1 MEITNNNISM
11 TTINGTPHTLNAA
24 QLLADLRSGEKAISV
39 IGLGYVGLPL
49 ALELA
54 KKFRVIGFDISEPRI
69 EMMKRAED
77 PSEELESSAFA
88 NKNILF
94 TCDRA
99 QLTNASFHIVAVPT
113 PVDESRTPNLRPLI
127 GASETVGSTL
137 SQGDIVVYEST
148 VYPGCTEEDCVPVL
162 ERVSGMVFGKDFTV
176 GYSPERINPGDK
188 EHTVANI
195 LKVVSG
201 SDAPTLEVVSGVY
214 GDIITA
220 GIYAAKTIKVA
231 EAAKVIENSQRD
243 VNISFVNELSVI
255 FSKMGIDTQDVL
267 EAAGTKW
274 NFLPFRPGL
283 VGGHCISV
291 DPYYLLHKSIKM
303 GYDPQVIASGRRIN
317 DYMPAFIAKQLV
329 QALLKKDINPKKSK
343 VLILGVT
350 FKENVA
356 DIRNSKVVDVVRE
369 LMDFGVN
376 VHLHDTHASPNEV
389 AHEYGLTMV
398 DEIGKNYDAVMVAVA
413 HESFRAMT
421 LDDFRRVSK
430 DDLLLFDLK
439 AIFDRDE
446 VKEGEVLWRL

>member
-1 MEITNNNISM
+1 M
-11 TTINGTPHTLNAA
+11 TLNGTKPTLNPAKM
-24 QLLADLRSGEKAISV
+24 LAELRAGEKAISV

-54 KKFRVIGFDISEPRI
+54 KKFRVIGFDISEPRV
-69 EMMKRAED
+69 EMMKRGED
-77 PSEELESSAFA
+77 PSEELEAAAFA
-88 NKNILF
+88 NKNIVF

-99 QLTNASFHIVAVPT
+99 QVAEASFHIVAVPT
-113 PVDESRTPNLRPLI
+113 PVDESRTPNLRPLF
-127 GASETVGSTL
+127 GASETVGQAL
-137 SQGDIVVYEST
+137 SPGDIVVFEST

-162 ERVSGMVFGKDFTV
+162 ERESGLTFGTDFTV

-201 SDAPTLEVVSGVY
+201 SDAPTLEVVAGVY
-214 GDIITA
+214 GDVITA
-220 GIYAAKTIKVA
+220 GIFKAKTIKVA

-291 DPYYLLHKSIKM
+291 DPYYLLHKSVKI
-303 GYDPQVIASGRRIN
+303 GYDPQVIASGRRVN
-317 DYMPAFIAKQLV
+317 DRMPAFIAKELV
-329 QALLKKDINPKKSK
+329 QALLKKDLNPKSSK

-376 VHLHDTHASPNEV
+376 VHLYDPHASPNEV

-398 DEIGKNYDAVMVAVA
+398 DEIGKNYDSVVVAVA
-413 HESFRAMT
+413 HRKFKSMT
-421 LDDFRRVSK
+421 LDQFRAVSK
-430 DDLLLFDLK
+430 GDLLLFDLK
-439 AIFDRDE
+439 AIYDRDE
-446 VKEGEVLWRL
+446 LKDGEVIWRL

>member
-1 MEITNNNISM
+1 M
-11 TTINGTPHTLNAA
+11 TTLNGTKPTLNAA
-24 QLLADLRSGEKAISV
+24 AMLADLRSGKKAISV

-54 KKFRVIGFDISEPRI
+54 KKFRVIGFDISEPRV
-69 EMMKRAED
+69 EMMKRGED
-77 PSEELESSAFA
+77 PSEELEPVAFA
-88 NKNILF
+88 HKNIVF
-94 TCDRA
+94 TCDPA
-99 QLTNASFHIVAVPT
+99 QIKEAAFHIVAVPT
-113 PVDESRTPNLRPLI
+113 PVDESRTPNLKPLI
-127 GASETVGSTL
+127 GASTTVGRAL
-137 SQGDIVVYEST
+137 KAGDIVVYEST
-148 VYPGCTEEDCVPVL
+148 VYPGCTEEDCVPIL
-162 ERVSGMVFGKDFTV
+162 EKESGLTFGEFTV

-195 LKVVSG
+195 LKIVSG
-201 SDAPTLEVVSGVY
+201 SDAATLEVVSGVY
-214 GDIITA
+214 GDVITA

-243 VNISFVNELSVI
+243 VNISFVNELSMI

-291 DPYYLLHKSIKM
+291 DPYYLLHKSVKM
-303 GYDPQVIASGRRIN
+303 GYDPQVIASGRRVN
-317 DYMPAFIAKQLV
+317 DRMPAFIAKELV
-329 QALLKKDINPKKSK
+329 QHLLKANKNPKASK
-343 VLILGVT
+343 VLVLGIT

-376 VHLHDTHASPNEV
+376 VHVVDPHASPNEV

-398 DEIGKNYDAVMVAVA
+398 DEIGKNYDAVVVAVA
-413 HESFRAMT
+413 HNAFRQKTLADFRAIST
-421 LDDFRRVSK
+421 DT
-430 DDLLLFDLK
+430 LLLFDLK
-439 AIFDRDE
+439 AIYPRE
-446 VKEGEVLWRL
+446 ALLEGEVLWRL

>member
-1 MEITNNNISM
+1 MSTL
-11 TTINGTPHTLNAA
+11 NGTKPTLNAPEM
-24 QLLADLRSGEKAISV
+24 LSDLRAGKAAISV

-54 KKFRVIGFDISEPRI
+54 KKFRVIGFDISEARI
-69 EMMKRAED
+69 AMMQRAED
-77 PSEELESSAFA
+77 PSEELEASAFA
-88 NKNILF
+88 DKNILF
-94 TCDRA
+94 TCDPA
-99 QLTNASFHIVAVPT
+99 QIAAATFHIVAVPT
-113 PVDESRTPNLRPLI
+113 PVDESRTPNLKPLI
-127 GASETVGSTL
+127 GASVTVGKAL
-137 SQGDIVVYEST
+137 KKGDIVVYEST

-162 ERVSGMVFGKDFTV
+162 ERESGLTFGDFTV

-201 SDAPTLEVVSGVY
+201 SDAATLKVVSGIY
-214 GDIITA
+214 GDVITA
-220 GIYAAKTIKVA
+220 GIYEAKTIKVA

-243 VNISFVNELSVI
+243 VNISFVNELSII

-291 DPYYLLHKSIKM
+291 DPYYLLHKSVKM
-303 GYDPQVIASGRRIN
+303 GYDPQVIASGRRVN
-317 DYMPAFIAKQLV
+317 DYMPMFIAKELV
-329 QALLKKDINPKKSK
+329 QQLLKANKNPKTSK
-343 VLILGVT
+343 VLMLGVT

-376 VHLHDTHASPNEV
+376 VHLHDPHASPNEV

-398 DEIGKNYDAVMVAVA
+398 DEIGKDYDAIVVAVA
-413 HESFRAMT
+413 HDDFRT
-421 LDDFRRVSK
+421 RSLDDFRAISK
-430 DDLLLFDLK
+430 DGLVLFDLK
-439 AIFDRDE
+439 AIYPRGDMRAE
-446 VKEGEVLWRL
+446 ETLWRL

>member
-1 MEITNNNISM
+1 M
-11 TTINGTPHTLNAA
+11 TLNGTPTTLNAA
-24 QLLADLRSGEKAISV
+24 QMLADLRSGQSAISV

-54 KKFRVIGFDISEPRI
+54 KKFRVIGFDISEPRVA
-69 EMMKRAED
+69 MMQRGED
-77 PSEELESSAFA
+77 PSEELEPHHFA
-88 NKNILF
+88 DKNIVF
-94 TCDRA
+94 TCDPA
-99 QLTNASFHIVAVPT
+99 QLQAATFHIVAVPT
-113 PVDESRTPNLRPLI
+113 PVDESRTPNLRPLF
-127 GASETVGSTL
+127 GASTTVGRAL
-137 SQGDIVVYEST
+137 KPGDIVVYEST
-148 VYPGCTEEDCVPVL
+148 VYPGCTEEDCIPIL
-162 ERVSGMVFGKDFTV
+162 EKESGLAFGEFTV

-214 GDIITA
+214 GDVITA
-220 GIYAAKTIKVA
+220 GIYQAKTIKVA

-243 VNISFVNELSVI
+243 VNISFVNELSMI

-267 EAAGTKW
+267 AAAGTKW

-303 GYDPQVIASGRRIN
+303 GYDPQVIASGRRVN
-317 DYMPAFIAKQLV
+317 DRMPAFIAKELV
-329 QALLKKDINPKKSK
+329 QHLLKANKNPKTSK
-343 VLILGVT
+343 VLVLGVT

-376 VHLHDTHASPNEV
+376 VHLYDPHASPNEV

-398 DEIGKNYDAVMVAVA
+398 DDIGKGYDAVVVAVA
-413 HESFRAMT
+413 HDDFKAMT
-421 LDDFRRVSK
+421 LADYRAVSK

-439 AIFDRDE
+439 ALYDRDQLQ
-446 VKEGEVLWRL
+446 EGEVIWRL

>member
-1 MEITNNNISM
+1 MLS
-11 TTINGTPHTLNAA
+11 
-24 QLLADLRSGEKAISV
+24 DLRSGKKAISV

-54 KKFRVIGFDISEPRI
+54 KKFQVIGFDISEPRV
-69 EMMKRAED
+69 EMMKRGED
-77 PSEELESSAFA
+77 PSAELDSSAFA
-88 NKNILF
+88 DKNVLF
-94 TCDRA
+94 TCDPA
-99 QLTNASFHIVAVPT
+99 ELKNAAFHIVAVPT

-127 GASETVGSTL
+127 GASATVGKAL
-137 SQGDIVVYEST
+137 SVGDIVVFEST

-162 ERVSGMVFGKDFTV
+162 EKESGLSFGEFTV

-188 EHTVANI
+188 ERTIANI
-195 LKVVSG
+195 LKIVSG
-201 SDAPTLEVVSGVY
+201 SDPETLKVVSGVY
-214 GDIITA
+214 GDVITA
-220 GIYAAKTIKVA
+220 GIYEAKTIKVA

-243 VNISFVNELSVI
+243 VNISFVNELSMI

-317 DYMPAFIAKQLV
+317 DRMPAFIAKELV
-329 QALLKKDINPKKSK
+329 QHLLKANKNPKTSK
-343 VLILGVT
+343 VLVLGVT

-376 VHLHDTHASPNEV
+376 VHVYDPHASPNEV
-389 AHEYGLTMV
+389 AHEYGLTMA
-398 DEIGKNYDAVMVAVA
+398 DGIGKEYDAVVVAVA
-413 HESFRAMT
+413 HQIFKEKT
-421 LDDFRRVSK
+421 LDNYRAVSK
-430 DDLLLFDLK
+430 SKLLLFDLK
-439 AIFDRDE
+439 GLYKREDLN
-446 VKEGEVLWRL
+446 EGEIIWRL

>member
-1 MEITNNNISM
+1 M
-11 TTINGTPHTLNAA
+11 LF
-24 QLLADLRSGEKAISV
+24 DLRSGKKAISV

-54 KKFRVIGFDISEPRI
+54 KKFQVIGFDISEPRV
-69 EMMKRAED
+69 EMMKRGED
-77 PSEELESSAFA
+77 PSAELDPSAFA
-88 NKNILF
+88 DKNVLF
-94 TCDRA
+94 TCDPA
-99 QLTNASFHIVAVPT
+99 ELKNAAFHIVAVPT

-127 GASETVGSTL
+127 GASATVGKAL
-137 SQGDIVVYEST
+137 SVGDIVVFEST

-162 ERVSGMVFGKDFTV
+162 EKESGLSFGEFTV

-188 EHTVANI
+188 ERTIANI
-195 LKVVSG
+195 LKIVSG
-201 SDAPTLEVVSGVY
+201 SDPETLKVVSGVY
-214 GDIITA
+214 GDVITA
-220 GIYAAKTIKVA
+220 GIYEAKTIKVA

-243 VNISFVNELSVI
+243 VNISFVNELSMI

-317 DYMPAFIAKQLV
+317 DRMPAFVAKELV
-329 QALLKKDINPKKSK
+329 QHLLKANKNPKTSK
-343 VLILGVT
+343 VLVLGVT

-376 VHLHDTHASPNEV
+376 VHVYDPHASPNEV
-389 AHEYGLTMV
+389 AHEYGLTMA
-398 DEIGKNYDAVMVAVA
+398 DGIGKEYDAVVVAVA
-413 HESFRAMT
+413 HQIFKEKT
-421 LDDFRRVSK
+421 LDNYRAVSK
-430 DDLLLFDLK
+430 SKLLLFDLK
-439 AIFDRDE
+439 GLYDRGE
-446 VKEGEVLWRL
+446 LNEGEIIWRL

>member
-1 MEITNNNISM
+1 MLS
-11 TTINGTPHTLNAA
+11 
-24 QLLADLRSGEKAISV
+24 DLRSGKKAISV

-54 KKFRVIGFDISEPRI
+54 KKFQVIGFDISEPRV
-69 EMMKRAED
+69 EMMKRGED
-77 PSEELESSAFA
+77 PSAELDSSAFA
-88 NKNILF
+88 DKNVLF
-94 TCDRA
+94 TCDPA
-99 QLTNASFHIVAVPT
+99 ELKNAAFHIVAVPT

-127 GASETVGSTL
+127 GASATVGKAL
-137 SQGDIVVYEST
+137 SVGDIVVFEST

-162 ERVSGMVFGKDFTV
+162 EKESGLSFGEFTV

-188 EHTVANI
+188 ERTIANI
-195 LKVVSG
+195 LKIVSG
-201 SDAPTLEVVSGVY
+201 SDPETLKVVSGVY
-214 GDIITA
+214 GDVITA
-220 GIYAAKTIKVA
+220 GIYEAKTIKVA

-243 VNISFVNELSVI
+243 VNISFVNELSMI

-291 DPYYLLHKSIKM
+291 DPYYLLHKSVKM

-317 DYMPAFIAKQLV
+317 DRMPAFVAKELV
-329 QALLKKDINPKKSK
+329 QHLLKANKNPKTSK
-343 VLILGVT
+343 VLVLGVT

-376 VHLHDTHASPNEV
+376 VHVYDPHASPNEV
-389 AHEYGLTMV
+389 AHEYGLTMA
-398 DEIGKNYDAVMVAVA
+398 DGLGKEYDAVVVAVA
-413 HESFRAMT
+413 HQIFKEKT
-421 LDDFRRVSK
+421 LDNYRAVSK
-430 DDLLLFDLK
+430 SKLLLFDLK
-439 AIFDRDE
+439 GLYKREDLN
-446 VKEGEVLWRL
+446 EGEIIWRL

>member
-1 MEITNNNISM
+1 MSTL
-11 TTINGTPHTLNAA
+11 NGTKPTLNAPEM
-24 QLLADLRSGEKAISV
+24 LSDLRAGKAAISV

-54 KKFRVIGFDISEPRI
+54 KKFRVIGFDISEARI
-69 EMMKRAED
+69 AMMQRAED
-77 PSEELESSAFA
+77 PSEELEASAFA
-88 NKNILF
+88 DKNILF
-94 TCDRA
+94 TCDPA
-99 QLTNASFHIVAVPT
+99 QIAAATFHIVAVPT
-113 PVDESRTPNLRPLI
+113 PVDESRTPNLKPLI
-127 GASETVGSTL
+127 GASVTVGKAL
-137 SQGDIVVYEST
+137 KKGDIVVYEST

-162 ERVSGMVFGKDFTV
+162 ERESGLTFGDFTV

-201 SDAPTLEVVSGVY
+201 SDAATLKVVSGIY
-214 GDIITA
+214 GDVITA
-220 GIYAAKTIKVA
+220 GIYEAKTIKVA

-243 VNISFVNELSVI
+243 VNISFVNELSII

-291 DPYYLLHKSIKM
+291 DPYYLLHKSVKM
-303 GYDPQVIASGRRIN
+303 GYDPQVIASGRRVN
-317 DYMPAFIAKQLV
+317 DYMPMFIAKELV
-329 QALLKKDINPKKSK
+329 QQLLKANKNPKTSK
-343 VLILGVT
+343 VLMLGVT

-376 VHLHDTHASPNEV
+376 VHLHDPHASPNEV

-398 DEIGKNYDAVMVAVA
+398 DEIGKDYDAIVVAVA
-413 HESFRAMT
+413 HDDFRT
-421 LDDFRRVSK
+421 KSLDDFRAISK
-430 DDLLLFDLK
+430 DGLVLFDLK
-439 AIFDRDE
+439 AIFPRGDVRAE
-446 VKEGEVLWRL
+446 ETLWRL

>member
-1 MEITNNNISM
+1 M
-11 TTINGTPHTLNAA
+11 TTVNGSPQTLNPT
-24 QLLADLRSGEKAISV
+24 QTLADLRAGKTAVSV

-54 KKFRVIGFDISEPRI
+54 KKFRVIGFDISEPRV
-69 EMMKRAED
+69 EMMKRGED
-77 PSEELESSAFA
+77 PSEELDSAAFED
-88 NKNILF
+88 KNIHF
-94 TCDRA
+94 TCDPA
-99 QLTNASFHIVAVPT
+99 QLAEATFHIVAVPT

-127 GASETVGSTL
+127 GASTTIGKVL
-137 SQGDIVVYEST
+137 KKGDIVVYEST

-162 ERVSGMVFGKDFTV
+162 EKESGLTFGDFTV

-195 LKVVSG
+195 LKIVSA
-201 SDAPTLEVVSGVY
+201 SDDETLKVVSGVY

-220 GIYAAKTIKVA
+220 GIYEAKTIKVA

-243 VNISFVNELSVI
+243 VNISFVNELSMI
-255 FSKMGIDTQDVL
+255 FSRMGIDTQDVL

-291 DPYYLLHKSIKM
+291 DPYYLLHKSVKL

-317 DYMPAFIAKQLV
+317 DRMPAFIAKELV
-329 QALLKKDINPKKSK
+329 QHLLKSDKNPKQSK
-343 VLILGVT
+343 VLVLGIT

-369 LMDFGVN
+369 LMDYGVN
-376 VHLHDTHASPNEV
+376 VHINDPHASPNEV

-398 DEIGKNYDAVMVAVA
+398 DAIGKDYDAVVVAVA
-413 HESFRAMT
+413 HDDFKRKS
-421 LDDFRRVSK
+421 LDDFRAISRGR
-430 DDLLLFDLK
+430 LLLFDLK
-439 AIFDRDE
+439 AVYER
-446 VKEGEVLWRL
+446 KEAQAGETIWRL

>member
-1 MEITNNNISM
+1 M
-11 TTINGTPHTLNAA
+11 TTLNGTKTTLNAD
-24 QLLADLRSGEKAISV
+24 QMLTDLRNGKSAISV

-54 KKFRVIGFDISEPRI
+54 KKFRVIGFDISKPRI
-69 EMMKRAED
+69 EMMKRNED
-77 PSEELESSAFA
+77 PSAELGPSDFA

-94 TCDRA
+94 TCDPA
-99 QLTNASFHIVAVPT
+99 QLQDAAFHIVAVPT
-113 PVDESRTPNLRPLI
+113 PVDDSRTPNLRPLI
-127 GASETVGSTL
+127 GASTTVGKVL
-137 SQGDIVVYEST
+137 SKGDIVVYEST

-162 ERVSGMVFGKDFTV
+162 EKESGLRFGEFTV

-195 LKVVSG
+195 LKIVSG
-201 SDAPTLEVVSGVY
+201 SDPETLKVVSGVY
-214 GDIITA
+214 GDVVTA
-220 GIYAAKTIKVA
+220 GIYEAKTIKVA

-243 VNISFVNELSVI
+243 VNISFVNELSMI

-291 DPYYLLHKSIKM
+291 DPYYLLHKSVKM

-317 DYMPAFIAKQLV
+317 DRMPAFIAKELV
-329 QALLKKDINPKKSK
+329 QHLLRADKNPKASK
-343 VLILGVT
+343 VLVLGVT

-376 VHLHDTHASPNEV
+376 VHLYDPHASPNEV

-398 DEIGKNYDAVMVAVA
+398 DGIGKDYDAVVVAVA
-413 HESFRAMT
+413 HEAFKNKT
-421 LDDFRRVSK
+421 LDDFRAVSK
-430 DDLLLFDLK
+430 GDLILFDLK
-439 AIFDRDE
+439 AIYSRE
-446 VKEGEVLWRL
+446 AIAAEEILWRL

>member
-1 MEITNNNISM
+1 M
-11 TTINGTPHTLNAA
+11 TLNGTHPSLSATKM
-24 QLLADLRSGEKAISV
+24 LADLRAGDKAIAV

-54 KKFRVIGFDISEPRI
+54 KKFRVIGFDISAPRI
-69 EMMKRAED
+69 EMMKRGED
-77 PSEELESSAFA
+77 PSEELEPAAFA
-88 NKNILF
+88 DKDILF

-99 QLTNASFHIVAVPT
+99 QLTEASFFIVAVPT
-113 PVDESRTPNLRPLI
+113 PVDESRTPNLKPLL
-127 GASETVGSTL
+127 GASTTVGGAL
-137 SQGDIVVYEST
+137 KPGDIVVFEST

-162 ERVSGMVFGKDFTV
+162 EQESGLVFGEDFTV

-201 SDAPTLEVVSGVY
+201 SDEPTLEVIAGIY
-214 GDIITA
+214 GDVITA
-220 GIYAAKTIKVA
+220 GIFRAKTIKVA

-291 DPYYLLHKSIKM
+291 DPYYLLHKSVKI
-303 GYDPQVIASGRRIN
+303 GYDPQVIASGRRVN
-317 DYMPAFIAKQLV
+317 DRMPAFIAKELV
-329 QALLKKDINPKKSK
+329 QALLKKDLNPKACK
-343 VLILGVT
+343 VLMMGVT

-376 VHLHDTHASPNEV
+376 VHLFDPHASPNEV

-398 DEIGKNYDAVMVAVA
+398 DEIGKQYDAVVVAVA
-413 HESFRAMT
+413 HRDFRAMT
-421 LDDFRRVSK
+421 LDQFRAVSK
-430 DDLLLFDLK
+430 GELLLFDLK
-439 AIFDRDE
+439 AIYDRD
-446 VKEGEVLWRL
+446 KLMPGEKIWRL

>member
-1 MEITNNNISM
+1 
-11 TTINGTPHTLNAA
+11 
-24 QLLADLRSGEKAISV
+24 
-39 IGLGYVGLPL
+39 
-49 ALELA
+49 LELA
-54 KKFRVIGFDISEPRI
+54 KKFRVIGFDISEPRV
-69 EMMKRAED
+69 EMMKRNED
-77 PSEELESSAFA
+77 PSEELDSSAFA
-88 NKNILF
+88 DKNILF
-94 TCDRA
+94 TCDPA
-99 QLTNASFHIVAVPT
+99 ELKNAAFHIVAVPT

-127 GASETVGSTL
+127 GASTTVGRAL
-137 SQGDIVVYEST
+137 SAGDIVVFEST

-162 ERVSGMVFGKDFTV
+162 EKESGLSFGEFTV

-201 SDAPTLEVVSGVY
+201 SDAATLKVVSGVY

-220 GIYAAKTIKVA
+220 GIYEAKTIKVA

-243 VNISFVNELSVI
+243 VNISFVNELSMI

-291 DPYYLLHKSIKM
+291 DPYYLLHKSVKM

-317 DYMPAFIAKQLV
+317 DRMPAFIAKQLV
-329 QALLKKDINPKKSK
+329 QHLLKADKNPKSSK
-343 VLILGVT
+343 VLMLGVT

-376 VHLHDTHASPNEV
+376 VHVYDPHASPNEV
-389 AHEYGLTMV
+389 AHEYGLSMV
-398 DEIGKNYDAVMVAVA
+398 DGIGKNYDAVVVAVA
-413 HESFRAMT
+413 HQDFKDKT
-421 LDDFRRVSK
+421 LDEYRDMSK

-439 AIFDRDE
+439 GMYNREDLN
-446 VKEGEVLWRL
+446 EGEIIWRL